1 MSDAVGLKTALM
13 KKDLKFV
20 FKSKDRKEVIS
31 LSY

>member
-1 MSDAVGLKTALM
+1 MSDGIDLKTVLM

-20 FKSKDRKEVIS
+20 FKSKDGKEGIS

>member
-1 MSDAVGLKTALM
+1 MSDAVGLKTVLM